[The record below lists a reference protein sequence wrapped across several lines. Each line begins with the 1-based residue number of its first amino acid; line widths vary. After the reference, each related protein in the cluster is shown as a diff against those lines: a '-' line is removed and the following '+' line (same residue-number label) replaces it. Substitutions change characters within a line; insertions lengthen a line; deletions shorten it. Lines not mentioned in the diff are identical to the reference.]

1 MKLDKQLMVET
12 LAERACDGIDL
23 KDLMQMYYD
32 NQVEYLEE
40 LSQEDLIEYCIN
52 YGYWETEEE
61 VIEEFEIN

>member
-1 MKLDKQLMVET
+1 MVET

-40 LSQEDLIEYCIN
+40 LSQEDLIEYCID
-52 YGYWETEEE
+52 YGYCETEEE